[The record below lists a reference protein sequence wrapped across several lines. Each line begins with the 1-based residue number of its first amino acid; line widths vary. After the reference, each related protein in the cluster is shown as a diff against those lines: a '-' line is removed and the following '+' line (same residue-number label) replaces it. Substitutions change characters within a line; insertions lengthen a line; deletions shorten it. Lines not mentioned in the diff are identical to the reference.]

1 MEKNLINARYNLLHF
16 IILMTLGCSN
26 TPKSNYGAIERLSYC
41 DTIRVEDVKKLVN
54 HKKLSEVHSIWKCA
68 LEKDTLIESDD
79 DVSWKAKAFYDNQTL
94 LFTVESNWQD
104 IDQVRQVNIYS
115 NTVVNKNYVRVGSA
129 FKDILAFIDIRNLPS
144 LPDGYLAVLD
154 KKDKSMLYFIDIE
167 KYPKLQ
173 QGVGS
178 ISQIPEDA
186 KVLYITIKI
195 D

>member
-1 MEKNLINARYNLLHF
+1 
-16 IILMTLGCSN
+16 MTLGCSN
-26 TPKSNYGAIERLSYC
+26 TPKSNYGDIERLSYC

-144 LPDGYLAVLD
+144 LPDGYLAVID